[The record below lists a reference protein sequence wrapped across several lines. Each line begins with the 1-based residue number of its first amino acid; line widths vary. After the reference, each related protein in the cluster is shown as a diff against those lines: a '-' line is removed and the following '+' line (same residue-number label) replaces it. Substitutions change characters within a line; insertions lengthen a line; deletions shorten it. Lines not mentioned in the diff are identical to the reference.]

1 MATKNKEEELNAIMD
16 ELKKQ
21 ITSLQEN
28 LTKEELMKL
37 VSEASTLLLS
47 FMFCF
52 CFPFSSC
59 NLFLPT
65 NLTTR
70 MQLTVMKEK
79 KNVGSI

>member
-28 LTKEELMKL
+28 LTKEESMKL
-37 VSEASTLLLS
+37 VSEASTLLS
-47 FMFCF
+47 FMFCL
-52 CFPFSSC
+52 CFPFSTC

-70 MQLTVMKEK
+70 MRLTVTKEK
-79 KNVGSI
+79 KNLGSI